1 MRKKL
6 TAKLIAA
13 LVVPEGKRQIKQF
26 DTEVGGLAVRKMKS
40 GVSTFIF
47 EKRPKGAKAAKQIT
61 IGRCGDWSIDQARA
75 KARELAVELASPQFL
90 KSEAIKGATPTF
102 AEAVALYDEMVLS
115 NKSPNYRDK
124 TLGSL
129 RRYLL
134 APLGALKVSDIARM
148 HLVAVVTPLMRA
160 DKHPSAQIVWE
171 AASNVLTWAV
181 RNDYRDDNPLIR
193 IKPEF
198 HKTTRDRFLTLDE
211 VAAVWEAADALS
223 DVHRAAV
230 RTLILAPFRKSELL
244 GCSWSDLNEGWL
256 AISAE
261 RTKTKAATAL
271 YLSPFASE
279 QLPAVRNDSDL
290 IFTTTGDAPTRLGS
304 KIKAKLD
311 AQLDMPPWVFHDFRR
326 TFSTHMNEADAPSFL
341 IEACLNHKD
350 GTRRGVAGIY
360 NRAEYREQKKAVS
373 QRWSAMVE
381 GAVNGR

>member
-6 TAKLIAA
+6 TAKAIAA
-13 LVVPEGKRQIKQF
+13 LDVPDGKRHIKQF
-26 DTEVGGLAVRKMKS
+26 DTEVSGLAVRKMAS

-75 KARELAVELASPQFL
+75 RARELAVELASPDFL
-90 KSEAIKGATPTF
+90 KSEALKGATPTF
-102 AEAVALYDEMVLS
+102 AEAVALYDELVLI

-134 APLGALKVSDIARM
+134 APLGALKVSDIARA
-148 HLVAVVTPLMRA
+148 HLLAIVTPLMQME
-160 DKHPSAQIVWE
+160 KHATAQIIWE

-198 HKTTRDRFLTLDE
+198 HKTARDRFLTLDE
-211 VAAVWEAADALS
+211 VAAVWAVTDSLS

-230 RTLILAPFRKSELL
+230 RTLILAPFRKNELL
-244 GCSWSDLNEGWL
+244 GCSWSDFNDGWL
-256 AISAE
+256 SIAAK
-261 RTKTKAATAL
+261 RTKTKSATAL
-271 YLSPFASE
+271 YLSPFAAG
-279 QLPAVRNDSDL
+279 QLPVVRNDSDL
-290 IFTTTGDAPTRLGS
+290 IFTTTDEAPTRLGS

-311 AQLDMPPWVFHDFRR
+311 DQLDMPHWVFHDFRR

-350 GTRRGVAGIY
+350 GTRKGVAGIY
-360 NRAEYREQKKAVS
+360 NRAEYRDQKKAVLH
-373 QRWSAMVE
+373 QWSDMVE
-381 GAVNGR
+381 GAVGEK